1 MAFDVSLSDVQN
13 DWLGGAAAS
22 PADILARAAASL
34 DDALP
39 KEWEA
44 GRLSPLLDP
53 HPFAG
58 IDPGGLADL
67 AGTLPPDLLGP
78 DATGEVPTGAASVT
92 REEALSGAV
101 LSASARI
108 VRAIGPEAE
117 SVTVEGRGF
126 AVVDRYDDP
135 ATGFDAIRLRAFDDG
150 TEVFVLDGL
159 EVGSAQDTLAAL
171 TLGET
176 QAGSAEFQRLVG
188 DARDAA
194 LAGRAV
200 EMLGPSL
207 GGALAQVAAY
217 ETAEALRAAGAAPA
231 TGSIRLVTVDALGG
245 RDAAEAINAGAL
257 DPAMLDALNAVNL
270 RTEGDLV
277 SRISS
282 HIGETISFRP
292 VDRDGQPVV
301 LSPEEAHVNV
311 ESLLATL
318 RSDALFEGG
327 TRGAPDEIG
336 GFARLSD
343 LAADRFVEAV
353 NGTGLLEAGEAE
365 IPLQVPGT
373 ARFDATGTQWSLDAD
388 QDGMADM
395 VVGLSA
401 RPADTADLVFG

>member
-1 MAFDVSLSDVQN
+1 MAFDVSLSQLQN
-13 DWLGGAAAS
+13 DWLDRAGPWTADSWAA
-22 PADILARAAASL
+22 AAASL
-34 DDALP
+34 EAALPPAWRPDRIDALFGEDP
-39 KEWEA
+39 WA
-44 GRLSPLLDP
+44 RLD
-53 HPFAG
+53 
-58 IDPGGLADL
+58 IGGLADL
-67 AGTLPPDLLGP
+67 AAVLPPDLAGP

-194 LAGRAV
+194 LEGRAV

-207 GGALAQVAAY
+207 GGALAQAAAY
-217 ETAEALRAAGAAPA
+217 ETAEALRAAGATPA
-231 TGSIRLVTVDALGG
+231 TGSIRLLTVDALGG
-245 RDAAEAINAGAL
+245 RDAAAAINGGAL
-257 DPAMLDALNAVNL
+257 DPATLDALNAVNL

-282 HIGETISFRP
+282 HLGETISFRP
-292 VDRDGQPVV
+292 VDGDGQPAA

-311 ESLLATL
+311 ESLLASL
-318 RSDALFEGG
+318 RSDTLFAAG
-327 TRGAPDEIG
+327 TRGAPEEIG

-353 NGTGLLEAGEAE
+353 DGTGLLEAGEAE

-373 ARFDATGTQWSLDAD
+373 ARFDATGTQWTLDAD
-388 QDGMADM
+388 QDGMTDM
-395 VVGLSA
+395 VVGLSG
-401 RPADTADLVFG
+401 RPADTSDLVFG